1 MVTYAGQG
9 DPRRTMEL
17 LWGVP
22 SAPASRGPKPAF
34 TVDDIVAAA
43 TDIADTEG
51 FDAVSMRSVGERL
64 GRTAMAL
71 YTYVPGKAELVDL
84 MLDRALREL
93 DVTYDVTDGW
103 RAAAR
108 RWALDLWDFY
118 LRHPWVH
125 QISSARPVLGPG
137 SYVTMERPAELF
149 ASTDLTGADVMKI
162 VGTVSGFVAG
172 MTRQIA
178 ELREATRA
186 VGQTEMDWWTTQSEL
201 ISELVPDVE
210 LAGIGAQVEPEF
222 LGLLLGAFAHLDE
235 ERVAFGLGDEPD
247 DRLVLRECCRTGHRG
262 EHDGAG
268 ERRLQQFQSHEFLP
282 VVFSLVA
289 RAGPLLRRWASI
301 PTWQSQPFLR
311 IVGRVSSQPD
321 AAVNKLIQ
329 LIY

>member
-22 SAPASRGPKPAF
+22 TAAEATPRGPKPAF

-64 GRTAMAL
+64 GRSAMAL
-71 YTYVPGKAELVDL
+71 YTYVPSKAELVDL

-93 DVTYDVTDGW
+93 DVTYDVADGW

-108 RWALDLWDFY
+108 RWALNLWDFY

-137 SYVTMERPAELF
+137 SYLSMERPAELF
-149 ASTDLTGADVMKI
+149 ASTDLNGADVMKI

-201 ISELVPDVE
+201 IAELVPDVDARFPR
-210 LAGIGAQVEPEF
+210 LAAANAEGAFDFEHEPEQYLEQEARNGF
-222 LGLLLGAFAHLDE
+222 E
-235 ERVAFGLGDEPD
+235 FGLERLLDGIEAYVSRQEP
-247 DRLVLRECCRTGHRG
+247 GG
-262 EHDGAG
+262 
-268 ERRLQQFQSHEFLP
+268 
-282 VVFSLVA
+282 
-289 RAGPLLRRWASI
+289 
-301 PTWQSQPFLR
+301 
-311 IVGRVSSQPD
+311 
-321 AAVNKLIQ
+321 
-329 LIY
+329 

>member
-22 SAPASRGPKPAF
+22 PAAEATPRGPKPGI

-71 YTYVPGKAELVDL
+71 YTYVPSKAELVDL
-84 MLDRALREL
+84 MLDRVLREL
-93 DVTYDVTDGW
+93 DITYDVANGW

-125 QISSARPVLGPG
+125 QISLARPVLGPG
-137 SYVTMERPAELF
+137 SYLTMERPAELF
-149 ASTDLTGADVMKI
+149 ASTDLNAADVMKI

-201 ISELVPDVE
+201 IAELVPDVDARFPR
-210 LAGIGAQVEPEF
+210 LAAANAEGAFDFEHEPERYLEQEARNGF
-222 LGLLLGAFAHLDE
+222 E
-235 ERVAFGLGDEPD
+235 FGLE
-247 DRLVLRECCRTGHRG
+247 RLL
-262 EHDGAG
+262 DGIEAYLS
-268 ERRLQQFQSHEFLP
+268 R
-282 VVFSLVA
+282 
-289 RAGPLLRRWASI
+289 
-301 PTWQSQPFLR
+301 
-311 IVGRVSSQPD
+311 
-321 AAVNKLIQ
+321 
-329 LIY
+329 

>member
-1 MVTYAGQG
+1 MVTYTGQG

-17 LWGVP
+17 LRNLTPGP
-22 SAPASRGPKPAF
+22 ETTPRGPKPAL
-34 TVDDIVAAA
+34 TVSDIVAAA

-149 ASTDLTGADVMKI
+149 ASTDLNGADVMKI

-186 VGQTEMDWWTTQSEL
+186 MGQTELDWWTTQSEL
-201 ISELVPDVE
+201 ITELVPDVDSRFPRPAAARPE
-210 LAGIGAQVEPEF
+210 GAVDF
-222 LGLLLGAFAHLDE
+222 
-235 ERVAFGLGDEPD
+235 
-247 DRLVLRECCRTGHRG
+247 
-262 EHDGAG
+262 EHDP
-268 ERRLQQFQSHEFLP
+268 EP
-282 VVFSLVA
+282 
-289 RAGPLLRRWASI
+289 
-301 PTWQSQPFLR
+301 
-311 IVGRVSSQPD
+311 
-321 AAVNKLIQ
+321 
-329 LIY
+329 

>member
-22 SAPASRGPKPAF
+22 PAAEATPRGPKPGI

-43 TDIADTEG
+43 TDIADSEG

-71 YTYVPGKAELVDL
+71 YTYVPSKAELVDL
-84 MLDRALREL
+84 MLDRVLREL
-93 DVTYDVTDGW
+93 DITYDVANGW

-125 QISSARPVLGPG
+125 QISLARPVLGPG
-137 SYVTMERPAELF
+137 SYLTMERPAELF
-149 ASTDLTGADVMKI
+149 ASTDLNAADVMKI

-201 ISELVPDVE
+201 IAELVPDVDARFPR
-210 LAGIGAQVEPEF
+210 LAAANAEGAFDFEHEPERYLEQEARNGF
-222 LGLLLGAFAHLDE
+222 E
-235 ERVAFGLGDEPD
+235 FGLE
-247 DRLVLRECCRTGHRG
+247 RLL
-262 EHDGAG
+262 DGIEAYLS
-268 ERRLQQFQSHEFLP
+268 R
-282 VVFSLVA
+282 
-289 RAGPLLRRWASI
+289 
-301 PTWQSQPFLR
+301 
-311 IVGRVSSQPD
+311 
-321 AAVNKLIQ
+321 
-329 LIY
+329 